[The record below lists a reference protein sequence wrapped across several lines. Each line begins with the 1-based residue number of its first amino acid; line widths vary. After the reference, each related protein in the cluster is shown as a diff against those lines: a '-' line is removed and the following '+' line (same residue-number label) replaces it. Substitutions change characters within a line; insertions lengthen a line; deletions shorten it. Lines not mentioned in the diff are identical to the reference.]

1 MVSSAVSQAWP
12 AFALVAGLLAI
23 GALAERDGVYAW
35 AAARLAGSAVGRPVL
50 ATATGLLLV
59 SVVTAFLNLDTAV
72 AFCTPVLVLT
82 AREAGFD
89 ERPALYGTVVMA
101 NGASLLL
108 PGANLTTLIV
118 LERNDTA
125 PGSVAAELL
134 PVGLAAAAAT
144 AVAVLVTHRAAL
156 RRPPVAAIAARAAP
170 ELGSTGRLT
179 LALALMC
186 AAIVI
191 LVDEPALAVLAIG
204 LGAALARGALRLA
217 LRTISPVSLLALLT
231 LAVGAGIVGRAWHA
245 PSAVVGQAAP
255 IAAAAW
261 SAGAAVTINNL
272 PASLLLTGRPPAN
285 PIAILIGLGLGANL
299 AVTGSLSV
307 LLWWRAALTVGARPS
322 ALAYSRHGAPAALL
336 AISAALGIAALVE

>member
-12 AFALVAGLLAI
+12 AFALVAGLLAL

-35 AAARLAGSAVGRPVL
+35 AAARLAGPAAGRPVV
-50 ATATGLLLV
+50 ATVTGLVLV

-72 AFCTPVLVLT
+72 VFCTPVLVLA

-118 LERNDTA
+118 LERTDTA
-125 PGSVAAELL
+125 PGSVAVELL

-144 AVAVLVTHRAAL
+144 AVAVLATHRAAL
-156 RRPPVAAIAARAAP
+156 RRPPGAAAVMRPAPKLGAA
-170 ELGSTGRLT
+170 GRLT
-179 LALALMC
+179 LALALVC
-186 AAIVI
+186 AAIII

-204 LGAALARGALRLA
+204 LGASLVRGRLRLA
-217 LRTISPVSLLALLT
+217 LRTISPLSLLALLA
-231 LAVGAGIVGRAWHA
+231 LAVGAGTLGRAWLT
-245 PSAVVGQAAP
+245 PSAVVGEAAP

-261 SAGAAVTINNL
+261 SAGAAITINNL
-272 PASLLLTGRPPAN
+272 PASVLLTGQPPAD

-307 LLWWRAALTVGARPS
+307 LLWWRAALTVDARPS

-336 AISAALGIAALVE
+336 SIAAALGVAALVE